1 VWYDEDISSNGR
13 LMNEDD
19 LVNKIS
25 QENDRLS
32 LFAKHMDERMSKLED
47 ILEVVASRVSEK
59 NIDDKVSEE
68 VLKEVDYMS
77 PSRKRSDLDQIL
89 TPVMKR
95 TLGMS
100 DASFGHFR
108 TKEVEE
114 AYLRL
119 GIPGIMLFK

>member
-1 VWYDEDISSNGR
+1 
-13 LMNEDD
+13 MNEDD
-19 LVNKIS
+19 LVSKIS